1 MHIPK
6 SRRVLIIVQCVVM
19 HAQKLV
25 SLTKAI
31 PCPIVLAIDILGT
44 VNSNAKEEDE
54 CRPRTNSTSICLNR
68 RMRVLH
74 LHKLVTHERPCS

>member
-44 VNSNAKEEDE
+44 VNSNAKEEMNAE
-54 CRPRTNSTSICLNR
+54 RVPTARRYASIAACEFFISTNS
-68 RMRVLH
+68 
-74 LHKLVTHERPCS
+74 